1 MFEFLLPP
9 AFPNDEEKT
18 RIAGLLNVILL
29 VIFVSAVVLPLTLIL
44 VAPETRA
51 INAATAIAT
60 TGLMLALKIALQRGY
75 VQLVGW
81 LLSSILFGI
90 TTFTALAFSDQ
101 NAYNIAG
108 YFLVIAVASLIVGDR
123 AAITFGVL
131 GILSSL
137 LMMLAQGSDNL
148 PGEATVLEALTFS
161 AALGMTSLLLR
172 SAARSITAGFER
184 VHRHQ
189 QALEESN
196 YELQDL
202 HTTLETRTRDLVRR
216 SAYMDAS
223 TQVVR
228 AAASVLDTERLIQQV
243 VELIC
248 THFELY
254 YVGLF
259 LVDESGQ
266 WAALRAGTGDA
277 GAAMLARDHR
287 IKIGEGM
294 IGWSV
299 AYAQARVASEASADD
314 VRLVIAELPN
324 TRSEAALPLRSRGRI
339 LGALTVQSE
348 QPGAFDEVAMST
360 LQVMA
365 DHVAV
370 ALDNAHLY
378 AESQAALDVTRRAY
392 GDLSQQAWT
401 ELLSTRTDWGYR
413 YARQTVAPAGGGWR
427 PEMQRAGQTG
437 QTVLQNPGSA
447 PGEDDAE
454 QPALAI
460 PIMVR
465 EQVIGVLGFRKGEGD
480 EVWTNEEVAMLETLA
495 AQLGPALESAQ
506 LHLETRRRAARERLT
521 GQIASRLRET
531 LDIETV
537 LRTAVREM
545 REVLGLEEAEVR
557 LGLGMAA
564 GEARTQA
571 APAQVPLSGD
581 RVPLSGDQER
591 EA

>member
-123 AAITFGVL
+123 AAITFGLL

-228 AAASVLDTERLIQQV
+228 AAASVLDTERLIKQV

>member
-29 VIFVSAVVLPLTLIL
+29 VIFVSAIALPLALIA
-44 VAPETRA
+44 VEPEIWA

-90 TTFTALAFSDQ
+90 ITFTALAFSDQ

-123 AAITFGVL
+123 AAITFGLL

-228 AAASVLDTERLIQQV
+228 AAASVLDTERLIKQV

-465 EQVIGVLGFRKGEGD
+465 EQVIGVLGFCKGEGD